1 MSARRLSKNDEPEVE
16 GLVETVS
23 VDEEEA
29 TAFIADEDGSFGCES
44 WMSSFNSVVLGGG
57 GFLTEATCS
66 ENLATL
72 E

>member
-1 MSARRLSKNDEPEVE
+1 M
-16 GLVETVS
+16 VS

-29 TAFIADEDGSFGCES
+29 TAFITDEVGSFDCEPLGV
-44 WMSSFNSVVLGGG
+44 SSFDFAVLGGG